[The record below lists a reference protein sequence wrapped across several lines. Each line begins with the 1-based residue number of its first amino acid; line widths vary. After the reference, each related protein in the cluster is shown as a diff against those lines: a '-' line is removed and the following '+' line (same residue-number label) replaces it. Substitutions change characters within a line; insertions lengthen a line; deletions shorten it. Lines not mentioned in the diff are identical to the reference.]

1 MPNYNQYKVPTT
13 LRSGGYVD
21 IHSSAITVTYDMPYY
36 AISTSPFNGGLHHV
50 MAVRNQQLTF
60 FVNNESE
67 LPGGSTSD
75 YLAKECVQL
84 DLPIHFCTA
93 LLTSASM
100 NRHAYVCHSEDSI
113 IIEVIATAG
122 VEKTAHRAGD
132 GYTYYEKDGVFHAGG
147 TINLLVFTNCA
158 LTDGALTKSLLTITE
173 AKTVALQSI
182 GITSVLSNQPATG
195 TSTDGVIMTIDPNG
209 ELLTD
214 TGTFSQFG
222 DTLAKAVRSAIE
234 KALEN
239 TATLDL

>member
-21 IHSSAITVTYDMPYY
+21 IHSSAITVTYNMPYY

-93 LLTSASM
+93 LLTTASM
-100 NRHAYVCHSEDSI
+100 NRHAYVCYQEGTI
-113 IIEVIATAG
+113 IVEVIATAG

-132 GYTYYEKDGVFHAGG
+132 GYTYYEKDGAFHTGG